1 MTTLSR
7 SLRFAESEVI
17 AYRRT
22 WRGTVISSFVNPVL
36 FLAAM
41 GAGLGSL
48 VDQGAGDLSIP
59 YLVFVATGL
68 LAASAMQNGAG
79 DGSFPVM
86 AGVLWRKNFHATITT
101 PIGPSEIIYGRLIWG
116 LARLTFVLVVFAVIA
131 VLFGTVDALFSEAN
145 QQQRLELGPT
155 LLAVPAGVLTGLA
168 FTTCITAWTLTQED
182 GTSLSTLFRFL
193 IVPLF
198 LFSGTFFPI
207 SQLPDYIEP
216 IAYATP
222 LFHGV
227 ELVRKIALPGV
238 GNDIVT
244 DLALW
249 VHVAYLLLMLA
260 VGLYLSVRFLDR
272 RIRP

>member
-1 MTTLSR
+1 MTALAR

-22 WRGTVISSFVNPVL
+22 WRGTVITSFVNPVL

-48 VDQGAGDLSIP
+48 VDQGTGDLGIS
-59 YLVFVATGL
+59 YLAFVATGL

-101 PIGPSEIIYGRLIWG
+101 PISPSEIILGRLIWG
-116 LARLTFVLVVFAVIA
+116 LARLTFVLLVFAVIA
-131 VLFGTVDALFSEAN
+131 VAFGAM
-145 QQQRLELGPT
+145 QLGPA
-155 LLAVPAGVLTGLA
+155 LVAIAPSVLTGLA
-168 FTTCITAWTLTQED
+168 FTTCITAWTLTRED
-182 GTSLSTLFRFL
+182 GRSLSTLFRFL

-227 ELVRKIALPGV
+227 ELVRKVALPGV
-238 GNDIVT
+238 EANIVT
-244 DLALW
+244 GLPVWINVGYL
-249 VHVAYLLLMLA
+249 VAMTA
-260 VGLYLSVRFLDR
+260 AGLYLSILFLDR

>member
-1 MTTLSR
+1 MTSLAR

-22 WRGTVISSFVNPVL
+22 WRGTVITSFVNPIL

-41 GAGLGSL
+41 GAGLGAL
-48 VDQGAGDLSIP
+48 VDDGSGDLGIS
-59 YLVFVATGL
+59 YLAFVATGL

-86 AGVLWRKNFHATITT
+86 AGILWRKNFHGTITT

-116 LARLTFVLVVFAVIA
+116 LARLAFVLAVFAVIA
-131 VLFGTVDALFSEAN
+131 VAFGAMD
-145 QQQRLELGPT
+145 LGPAI
-155 LLAVPAGVLTGLA
+155 LAIPPAVLTGLA
-168 FTTCITAWTLTQED
+168 FTTCITAWTITQED
-182 GTSLSTLFRFL
+182 GRSLSTLFRFL

-238 GNDIVT
+238 DGNIVT
-244 DLALW
+244 AVPLW
-249 VHVAYLLLMLA
+249 VHIAYLIAMLLA
-260 VGLYLSVRFLDR
+260 GLHLSVRLLDR